1 MFNKTGVK
9 KLDKYEYNLKLEEID
24 KLVDQKD
31 YKEAADLADT
41 IDWRRVRNVRT
52 LCLISEIYEAADRPE
67 DSKTLLVRA
76 YRKSPVGRTVLY
88 RLIEVTTKLG
98 QYDEALEYFSEY
110 VQLAP
115 HDNNRY
121 ILKYQIYRGRGSQK
135 EELIS
140 ILEEYLGQEYT
151 ERWAYELATLYQQT
165 GQMQKCLATCDDL
178 VLWFHSGK
186 YVRKALEL
194 KKRYAAL
201 TPKQQQIYEEELQEE
216 QAEAQ
221 AEEPMEETIIQNV
234 ESTDGEVLAETIMAQ
249 TEKEIADQ
257 VTAHKAELERAGEL
271 KAAAPAQEEPAA
283 EAQPEEAPVK
293 EEPTAADTDARE
305 ITPDEVAPD
314 PDPEALHA
322 EFAKSMRKIIAG
334 VVKRTEDNE
343 EDIPASVEPRIQ
355 EVPKLQMP
363 EQIEQVA
370 GQLSI
375 DDILLSMSDQ
385 GRRVADAVIGGAAEE
400 ETAAQDAET
409 NLPEQLIAEES
420 KDTPLTARTIT
431 EAATDE
437 LTDAQ
442 REALQYTNHPERL
455 LRNRKSLPTY
465 AEEAP
470 EDELGKTRKIVNTK
484 EELMEAAK
492 QEILSEKTI
501 RIPTEQIFRQLE
513 ETAAGQEDPAE
524 EEQVS
529 SISEAEELTAEE
541 PEVEENTE
549 QQTADTEDV
558 TEEAP
563 AQEPEQT
570 PEAPVS
576 PEAQELT
583 GEEPEDDTDYF
594 DEPENQEPLLTIPE
608 HLRDLF
614 GGFTAVEG
622 LEDQIANAILQIQAK
637 GTDRTSR
644 SGNILIFGAHASGKT
659 TLAMNIA
666 KAVAQEKG
674 SQTMKIARIYAADLN
689 RKDIAAT
696 IAKIA
701 GGTLIIEEAGDL
713 EAGTVEQLTTAME
726 FRTDGLIIILEDEQ
740 QYIHELLMQHPR
752 FTMKFTAQIYIPVYN
767 VEELAGFGQ
776 IYANAQDYMIGE
788 EAYIVLKEKIAQAQ
802 EAGAVS
808 IADVIEIV
816 SKAIARSNKFFRK
829 ISMGKKRYD
838 ANDYVVLFPKDIK

>member
-1 MFNKTGVK
+1 
-9 KLDKYEYNLKLEEID
+9 
-24 KLVDQKD
+24 
-31 YKEAADLADT
+31 
-41 IDWRRVRNVRT
+41 
-52 LCLISEIYEAADRPE
+52 
-67 DSKTLLVRA
+67 
-76 YRKSPVGRTVLY
+76 
-88 RLIEVTTKLG
+88 
-98 QYDEALEYFSEY
+98 
-110 VQLAP
+110 
-115 HDNNRY
+115 
-121 ILKYQIYRGRGSQK
+121 
-135 EELIS
+135 
-140 ILEEYLGQEYT
+140 
-151 ERWAYELATLYQQT
+151 
-165 GQMQKCLATCDDL
+165 
-178 VLWFHSGK
+178 
-186 YVRKALEL
+186 
-194 KKRYAAL
+194 
-201 TPKQQQIYEEELQEE
+201 
-216 QAEAQ
+216 
-221 AEEPMEETIIQNV
+221 
-234 ESTDGEVLAETIMAQ
+234 
-249 TEKEIADQ
+249 
-257 VTAHKAELERAGEL
+257 
-271 KAAAPAQEEPAA
+271 
-283 EAQPEEAPVK
+283 
-293 EEPTAADTDARE
+293 
-305 ITPDEVAPD
+305 
-314 PDPEALHA
+314 
-322 EFAKSMRKIIAG
+322 
-334 VVKRTEDNE
+334 
-343 EDIPASVEPRIQ
+343 
-355 EVPKLQMP
+355 
-363 EQIEQVA
+363 
-370 GQLSI
+370 
-375 DDILLSMSDQ
+375 
-385 GRRVADAVIGGAAEE
+385 
-400 ETAAQDAET
+400 
-409 NLPEQLIAEES
+409 
-420 KDTPLTARTIT
+420 
-431 EAATDE
+431 
-437 LTDAQ
+437 
-442 REALQYTNHPERL
+442 
-455 LRNRKSLPTY
+455 
-465 AEEAP
+465 
-470 EDELGKTRKIVNTK
+470 
-484 EELMEAAK
+484 MEAAK

-501 RIPTEQIFRQLE
+501 RIPTEQISRQLE
-513 ETAAGQEDPAE
+513 ETASGQEDPAE